1 MKLAAFCAQR
11 PVFTVMVTLIAVV
24 LGLTSLTRLPV
35 DLLPDVAYPTLTVS
49 TSYADASP
57 REVEQQITRRV
68 EDAVAAVPGVERINS
83 VSGEGQSDV
92 TLNFAWGTNLE
103 QAANDLR
110 DRLDRV
116 VPNLPDEADR
126 PRVRQVDLGDT
137 PIMIIGAS
145 GPLDPI
151 ELRRLVD
158 DQMAYRL
165 ERLPGVGAI
174 DIWGGLEREIE
185 VGVDPGRLQ
194 SLGLTLDG
202 VRDALMEADFEVA
215 AGGLEEGRYE
225 RALRIPGRFTDL
237 DALHEITLA
246 RADGAFVRLGQL
258 ADIRDTH
265 QRETRRILINGEP
278 GIRLAVR
285 KQSEANT
292 VATARELRRELA
304 RMNLDYPAIQLQPI
318 TDSARYIE
326 RAMRNLGQSI
336 VLGGSLAILVL
347 LFFLRDVRAT
357 AVAAVAIPISLVTSF
372 ALIYGGG
379 FTLNLMTLGGLAL
392 GVGLMVDNAIVVLE
406 SVIARRERGA
416 TPFEAAVQGTGEVA
430 PAVIASTLT
439 TLAIFLP
446 LVFLEGL
453 AGELFQPLAWVV
465 AFSLFCSLLVALTLV
480 PMLTA
485 LIPQRVRHQ
494 LTRASAANVR
504 PAEATEAPRQGAG
517 HPLRRINR
525 RVERLLIGLDHG
537 YRRLLAATLRN
548 RHAALALGTTAF
560 VLALALL
567 PRLGTELMPATDEGD
582 VRITI
587 TYEPGTGMEFID
599 ERVREIEARV
609 LEWVPETEA
618 WVTRAGSGGFRAG
631 GGARGNLQLALGSVT
646 ERDRSSEAVA
656 QELRQALADIPGAD
670 VRIRARSGMLFRGG
684 FGGEGEQLAIEIR
697 GFDLDT
703 LDRLAE
709 ATVER
714 LDGVPGIT
722 DLRRSRDDG
731 IPENRLMIDR
741 ARAADLDVSPSQ
753 VARTLETAVAGTR
766 AGLFQDNGEEVDIR
780 VRLANARALD
790 LEDLLDLTVRN
801 REGEAIALRNLVSR
815 EAGTSPLR
823 IDRRD
828 RQRIAL
834 VYANI
839 ADRDLGSVVAD
850 VRERLAEQPLPR
862 DYSYHLGGDYEEQAE
877 AFSALTLTLVLAVV
891 LVYMVM
897 ASLYES
903 LRDPLVVMFTVPMAA
918 IGVIL
923 ALWLTGTTL
932 NAQSFIGTILLA
944 GIVVNNGILIVD
956 RATRYRRGGL
966 PPRAAAL
973 QAGRRRLRP
982 VLMTSA
988 TTMLALLPL
997 ALGWG
1002 EGAEAQAPMARAV
1015 LGGLTSATVITLLL
1029 IPVVYTLFHPARK
1042 RAT

>member
-1 MKLAAFCAQR
+1 MRLAAFCAQR

-49 TSYADASP
+49 TGYADASP

-92 TLNFAWGTNLE
+92 TLNFAWGTHLE

-116 VPNLPDEADR
+116 VPSLPDEADR

-137 PIMIIGAS
+137 PIMIIGVS

-194 SLGLTLDG
+194 SLGLTLDS
-202 VRDALMEADFEVA
+202 VRDALVEADFEVA
-215 AGGLEEGRYE
+215 AGGLEEGRYD

-237 DALHEITLA
+237 DALQEITIA
-246 RADGAFVRLGQL
+246 RAEGAFVRLGQL
-258 ADIRDTH
+258 AEIRDTH
-265 QRETRRILINGEP
+265 QRETRRIRINGEP

-304 RMNLDYPAIQLQPI
+304 RMDRDFPTVQVQPI

-406 SVIARRERGA
+406 SVMARRERGA
-416 TPFEAAVQGTGEVA
+416 PPLEAAVQGTGEVA

-485 LIPQRVRHQ
+485 LMP
-494 LTRASAANVR
+494 
-504 PAEATEAPRQGAG
+504 
-517 HPLRRINR
+517 R
-525 RVERLLIGLDHG
+525 RVGRHLARTHAGGAHRETGLERLLTGLDHG
-537 YRRLLAATLRN
+537 YRRVLAATLRN
-548 RHAALALGTTAF
+548 RSAALAIGAAAF
-560 VLALALL
+560 VLAIALL

-582 VRITI
+582 VRVTI
-587 TYEPGTGMEFID
+587 TYEPGTGLEFLD

-618 WVTRAGSGGFRAG
+618 WVSRAGSGGYHAG
-631 GGARGNLQLALGSVT
+631 GGARGNLQLAVGSVT
-646 ERDRSSEAVA
+646 ERDRSSEAIA
-656 QELRQALADIPGAD
+656 QALRQALADIPGAD
-670 VRIRARSGMLFRGG
+670 VRIRARAGMLFRGGG

-709 ATVER
+709 ATIAHLEGVE
-714 LDGVPGIT
+714 GIT

-731 IPENRLMIDR
+731 IPENRLIIDR
-741 ARAADLDVSPSQ
+741 TRAADLDVSPSQ

-780 VRLANARALD
+780 VRLADARSLD
-790 LEDLLDLTVRN
+790 LEDLLDLTVTN
-801 REGEAIALRNLVSR
+801 GKGEAIALRSLVNR

-850 VRERLAEQPLPR
+850 VRERLAQQPLPR
-862 DYSYHLGGDYEEQAE
+862 DYSYHLGGDYEEQEE

-923 ALWLTGTTL
+923 ALWLSGTTL

-956 RATRYRRGGL
+956 RATRYRRAGL

-1015 LGGLTSATVITLLL
+1015 LGGLTSATLITLLL